1 MEFLWSKYIADN
13 AFFTEENINKA
24 NSKNIKFITRAT
36 ETANMSKIYIKE
48 FFIEKHLAKEV
59 IFENA

>member
-36 ETANMSKIYIKE
+36 ETANIRI
-48 FFIEKHLAKEV
+48 
-59 IFENA
+59 